1 MADKG
6 NMFSMESGGVDTTT
20 RLDKANRG
28 YTKKEK
34 TQTSEDLDDFDF
46 SAPTKKEQ
54 TKKKASEILASHQF
68 HGLKK
73 ETNCAWRKL
82 PDSINGTL
90 IYFLL
95 VEHNAKNFPV
105 FEIVC
110 WMFSLGL
117 PVYLSFYIQSL
128 FIYWIYQVSPDY
140 DESPLCSQD
149 SYLQHAVICIFFI
162 FMYPSITSIV
172 TETYIL
178 LRSTRVVLMHEEEDD
193 RILLYELFS
202 PMSKR
207 LFLFFMIPFIESCI
221 LGSLY
226 YVGSKFIITSDDV
239 SDLIINSVAIAF
251 IMDVDN
257 LAREF
262 FQTEEV
268 SEHVDQMLFESKMQ
282 QMEAKLTSVDDVH
295 AKDQTEDDFED
306 KLVDP
311 EIVATFWNLEKV
323 VMVIA
328 IAGVYTVSL
337 RWVFCDGST
346 TIDPDTTASMVQNGA

>member
-1 MADKG
+1 MSD
-6 NMFSMESGGVDTTT
+6 NVFSMESEKIDSST
-20 RLDKANRG
+20 RLDKAGRG
-28 YTKKEK
+28 YAIPNADDGEN
-34 TQTSEDLDDFDF
+34 LDNFDF
-46 SAPTKKEQ
+46 SAPTKEEQ
-54 TKKKASEILASHQF
+54 KKRKASELLGSHQY

-73 ETNCAWRKL
+73 EANCAWKNL

-95 VEHNAKNFPV
+95 VEHNAKSFPV
-105 FEIVC
+105 FDIIS
-110 WMFSLGL
+110 WMFTLGL
-117 PVYLSFYIQSL
+117 PVYLSFYIQAL

-149 SYLQHAVICIFFI
+149 CYLQHAVICIFFI
-162 FMYPSITSIV
+162 FMYPSVLSIV
-172 TETYIL
+172 DETYIL
-178 LRSTRVVLMHEEEDD
+178 LRSTRVVLTHEEDD
-193 RILLYELFS
+193 DRVLLYELFS

-221 LGSLY
+221 LASLY

-262 FQTEEV
+262 FQSEEV
-268 SEHVDQMLFESKMQ
+268 SEHVDKMEFESKMQ
-282 QMEAKLTSVDDVH
+282 QMEPRLTSVDDIH
-295 AKDQTEDDFED
+295 TKDQTEDDFED
-306 KLVDP
+306 RVVDP

-328 IAGVYTVSL
+328 IAGIYTISL
-337 RWVFCDGST
+337 RWVFCDGTT
-346 TIDPDTTASMVQNGA
+346 TINPDNEASVI